1 MKYRV
6 LALACSA
13 LLLSAGET
21 VAEVPSVIA
30 IRGAR
35 IVTVS
40 GPVIARGAVIL
51 RDGLI
56 EAVGDAQPPPGA
68 WIIDGEGLTVY
79 PGLLD
84 ALSTLGLPDTPSLNG
99 TGRPNATRPQGA
111 PPAVPRGPEDR
122 PLNTSY
128 LRAADELSP
137 TDRRLEAA
145 RNAGFTGAVTFP
157 TQGVF
162 AGLGAVI
169 DLAGKRPGQ
178 MVVQSP
184 AGLYLTTHSGG
195 FGSGYPSSLMG
206 VIAYIR
212 QIYLDAGQYKT
223 AKAIYAA
230 HPKGLKRP
238 GYDKWLEGVLEA
250 PRVLL
255 PARDPK
261 EMERMLRLGEEL
273 NLKVLLYGLAEGFRA
288 PEILKNRNAQVLVN
302 LRWPEKPRAAD
313 PEAEETLRDLETRD
327 LAPST
332 PAALVKAGVK
342 FAFYAGALEKPSDV
356 APAIRR
362 AMNAGL
368 SHDNAV
374 RALTLN
380 VAELYGV
387 SDRLGSV
394 EKGKI
399 ANLVVTRG
407 DLFRD
412 KTEVKYVFV
421 DGIKYEPAAE
431 APAPAPEVTR

>member
-13 LLLSAGET
+13 LVFLPGGI

-40 GPVIARGAVIL
+40 GPVIPRGTVIL

-56 EAVGDAQPPPGA
+56 EAVGDAQPPPEA
-68 WIIDGEGLTVY
+68 WVIDGEGLTVY

-84 ALSTLGLPDTPSLNG
+84 ALSTLGLPDMPRLNG
-99 TGRPNATRPQGA
+99 TGRPNAARPRSA
-111 PPAVPRGPEDR
+111 PAPARGPEDR

-128 LRAADELSP
+128 LRAAGELSL

-157 TQGVF
+157 TEGVF

-169 DLAGKRPGQ
+169 DLAGKRPGE

-184 AGLYLTTHSGG
+184 AGLYLTMYNGG
-195 FGSGYPSSLMG
+195 FGTGYPSSLMG

-212 QIYLDAGQYKT
+212 QIYLDAGQYKA
-223 AKAIYAA
+223 AKDIYAA
-230 HPKGLKRP
+230 HPNGLKRP

-255 PARDPK
+255 PANDPK
-261 EMERMLRLGEEL
+261 EFERMLRLGEEL
-273 NLKVLLYGLAEGFRA
+273 NLQVLLYGLAEGFRA
-288 PEILKNRNAQVLVN
+288 PEILRKHNARVLVN
-302 LRWPEKPRAAD
+302 LRWPEKPRGAD
-313 PEAEETLRDLETRD
+313 PEAEETLRVLETRD

-342 FAFYAGALEKPSDV
+342 FAFYAGALEKPADL
-356 APAIRR
+356 APAVRR
-362 AMNAGL
+362 AMIAGL
-368 SHDNAV
+368 SHDDAV
-374 RALTLN
+374 RAMTLN

-387 SDRLGSV
+387 ADRLGSV

-421 DGIKYEPAAE
+421 DGMKYEPE
-431 APAPAPEVTR
+431 TPAPAAEVTR

>member
-1 MKYRV
+1 MKYRF
-6 LALACSA
+6 LALGCSA
-13 LLLSAGET
+13 LLLLASRT
-21 VAEVPSVIA
+21 VAEIPSVVA
-30 IRGAR
+30 IRNAR

-40 GPVIARGAVIL
+40 GPVVARGTVLL

-56 EAVGDAQPPPGA
+56 EAVGDTQPPADA
-68 WIIDGEGLTVY
+68 WVIDGEGLTVY
-79 PGLLD
+79 PGLID
-84 ALSTLGLPDTPSLNG
+84 GLSTLGLPNMPSLNG
-99 TGRPNATRPQGA
+99 SGRRTAVRPQGA
-111 PPAVPRGPEDR
+111 AAPIARGPEDR

-137 TDRRLEAA
+137 SDPRLEAA

-157 TQGVF
+157 IQGIF
-162 AGLGAVI
+162 AGQGALI
-169 DLAGKRPGQ
+169 DLAGTRAGG
-178 MVVQSP
+178 MVVLSP
-184 AGLYLTTHSGG
+184 AGLYLTMRNGG

-223 AKAIYAA
+223 AKEIYAA
-230 HPKGLKRP
+230 NPRGLKRP

-255 PARDPK
+255 PANDPK
-261 EMERMLRLGEEL
+261 EIERMLRLGEEL
-273 NLKVLLYGLAEGFRA
+273 KLNVLLYGLAEGFRS
-288 PEILKNRNAQVLVN
+288 PEILKKHNAQVLVN
-302 LRWPEKPRAAD
+302 LRWPERPRGSD
-313 PEAEETLRDLETRD
+313 PEAEVTLRELERRD

-356 APAIRR
+356 AAAVRR

-368 SHDNAV
+368 SQEDAV
-374 RALTLN
+374 RAMTLN
-380 VAELYGV
+380 VAELFGV
-387 SDRLGSV
+387 SDRLGSI

-399 ANLVVTRG
+399 ANLVVTKG
-407 DLFRD
+407 DLFRE

-421 DGIKYEPAAE
+421 DGAKYEPIAE
-431 APAPAPEVTR
+431 AAGPGPEVTR